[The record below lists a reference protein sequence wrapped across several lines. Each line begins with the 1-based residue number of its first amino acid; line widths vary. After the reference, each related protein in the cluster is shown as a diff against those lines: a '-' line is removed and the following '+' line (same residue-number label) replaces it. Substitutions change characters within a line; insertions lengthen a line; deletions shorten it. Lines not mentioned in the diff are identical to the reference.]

1 LNVDISLK
9 SPILSV
15 SGALAS
21 APLSSSCTL
30 LSSLKASASLLCYI
44 TAQGWEDYIVS
55 EGAIFVVDKKD
66 AYKVRVMKRH
76 Y

>member
-1 LNVDISLK
+1 MSCLNVDISLK

-21 APLSSSCTL
+21 API
-30 LSSLKASASLLCYI
+30 KASASLLCYI
-44 TAQGWEDYIVS
+44 TAQTWEEFLVA
-55 EGAIFVVDKKD
+55 EGVLNTEEDG
-66 AYKVRVMKRH
+66 AYKVKVIKRH

>member
-1 LNVDISLK
+1 MGCLNIDISLK
-9 SPILSV
+9 SPILSA

-21 APLSSSCTL
+21 SP
-30 LSSLKASASLLCYI
+30 LKASASLLCYI
-44 TAQGWEDYIVS
+44 TAQGWEDFIIS